1 MDFTSPKGLSL
12 HAYYDSNWAGDI
24 IDRRSTT
31 GYGVFLGPCLV
42 SWCVKKQKVVSRS
55 STEAEYRA
63 LAMVVVE
70 LYWIRMLLKD
80 LRLPLHS
87 PPTVWC
93 DNQSAI
99 ALATNPVYHA
109 RTKHIEIDFHFIREK
124 IQNKDVQVQ
133 YISTFDQVSD
143 IFTKGLTSSRFQL
156 LKDKL
161 MVCDLPIRLRGGVK

>member
-1 MDFTSPKGLSL
+1 MDHGLYLTKGSL
-12 HAYYDSNWAGDI
+12 MLQVYCDSDWAGDPL
-24 IDRRSTT
+24 DRRSTI

-42 SWCVKKQKVVSRS
+42 SWCAKKQKVVSRS

-63 LAMVVVE
+63 LAMVVAE

-80 LRLPLHS
+80 RCIPLLS

-109 RTKHIEIDFHFIREK
+109 QTKHIEIDFHFIREK
-124 IQNKDVQVQ
+124 IQNKDVQIH
-133 YISTFDQVSD
+133 YISTKLQ
-143 IFTKGLTSSRFQL
+143 IFLRKG
-156 LKDKL
+156 
-161 MVCDLPIRLRGGVK
+161 